1 MNLKVLLVLQ
11 NKWKSYDLD
20 TQMVMAANLGG
31 IFFLLSEIIKGYIL
45 EYSYIVFSALWF
57 SIFSLSYSFLLVFF
71 KKSIN
76 KSKWIFFI
84 TSLFIIVFGTFTSY
98 GSEGSSFLYL
108 FVSLLIGVLLIKNYN
123 IVFALVTL
131 SVILIFANDYFSII
145 QVPQK
150 YASENEKIIDY
161 AITFILISAFFV
173 WALKIIRS
181 RYRKENN
188 LLKQK
193 SKSLQKTNFLLE
205 KERKR
210 AINAL
215 KIKSDFLSTISH
227 ELRTPLNSIIGNLG
241 ELDITDNNKAEIRS
255 SANSLLEMVNT
266 VLDLNAITDGNIKIS
281 ISPVKVESLLNEII
295 FFQKHNAQK
304 KGIKIINK
312 TVDIS
317 KIFIQTDKT
326 RFKQI
331 FNSILNNA
339 IKFSDKGKIEIEAI
353 IIKECEID
361 ILKIRVS
368 DEGIGINRKDKHK
381 IFSPFSQSDNSIK
394 RKYGGLGLGLAY
406 ARKLAKELK
415 GYIKLIESSEKG
427 STFEFGVKANI
438 IKPIKPLIVM
448 TPQLKQKTI
457 LIVEDTFINFKVLE
471 TILKSTKARIL
482 HAENGDIAVTMALSN
497 TIDFIF
503 MDLHMPVM
511 NGFESTDAILQNK
524 DLPIVAYTADV
535 TNNIQKRVEES
546 GMVDYL
552 SKPITRNEVFDVI
565 NRHILLDTSICSNI
579 ADVYND

>member
-123 IVFALVTL
+123 IVFGLVTL